1 MEGGGR
7 WSRET
12 TDVGERAID
21 YGHPSVAPN
30 RIIGKQATS
39 IRAFGLVTLL
49 ACIGSALLAAPALG
63 TTETFNYTGAAQ
75 TWTVPAGVTSASFD
89 LFGAQGGG
97 GGGPPGLGGHATAT
111 IPVSAGDSIQVNVG
125 GRGQPLFGSGQGGF
139 NGGGTATGGLPG
151 SSGGGA
157 SDIRLGGT
165 SLNHRVLVAGGGG
178 GAGNCSAGGGTQHS
192 DGGGGGGLN
201 GADGK
206 APCGGTPPAGGTQTM
221 GGSGV
226 VMGSFGQGGSSD
238 GQGGAGGGGWY
249 GGGGA
254 TINIGGGGGSG
265 HGPAGTAF
273 ETGVRSGDGQVTIT
287 YTANPAAPAP
297 AAIAAAEDPK
307 CERLRK
313 KLTRQR
319 KNLAKAE
326 SEKKHSMISANIE
339 DTKRRLTKL
348 GCK

>member
-1 MEGGGR
+1 MESGGR

-30 RIIGKQATS
+30 RIVRKQAAS

-63 TTETFNYTGAAQ
+63 TTQTFNYTGAVQ

-97 GGGPPGLGGHATAT
+97 RGGPPGLGGHATAT

-125 GRGQPLFGSGQGGF
+125 GQGQPVFGSGQGGF
-139 NGGGTATGGLPG
+139 NGGGNGTGALPG

-178 GAGNCSAGGGTQHS
+178 GAGNCSGGGQNS

-206 APCGGTPPAGGTQTM
+206 APCVVGPPAGGGTQAM

-226 VMGSFGQGGSSD
+226 SPGGSFGQGGNSD

-249 GGGGA
+249 GGGGGTA
-254 TINIGGGGGSG
+254 TGGGGGGSG
-265 HGPAGTAF
+265 HGPAGTTF

-287 YTANPAAPAP
+287 YTANPPAP

-313 KLTRQR
+313 KLKRQR

-326 SEKKHSMISANIE
+326 SEKKRSMISANIE
-339 DTKRRLTKL
+339 DTERRLAKL